1 MKGFFCNTQKA
12 KVGRRYINMIKR
24 ERKGEEELHEEHY
37 SVMCKSEMRYIIK
50 AYERVHST
58 VVVVTAATTTIAFA
72 LFQEVFLKLCDA
84 RSEFSSGFLIK

>member
-12 KVGRRYINMIKR
+12 QVGRRYINMIKR

-58 VVVVTAATTTIAFA
+58 VVVTAATTIAFA

-84 RSEFSSGFLIK
+84 RSEFSSGFLII